1 MVCLLSVGQHQRN
14 RLGWEWAL
22 GDGGNEAKIEES
34 LVAKRQIETVVLQ

>member
-22 GDGGNEAKIEES
+22 GDGGNEAKIQES